1 MGRLAD
7 LPTEI
12 LQIIT
17 SLLSFHD
24 KSSYLK
30 VHKQSQHHFC
40 PSYHEQ
46 QTPFRVL
53 GRIVKSLA

>member
-1 MGRLAD
+1 MGRLAE

-12 LQIIT
+12 LQRIT

-24 KSSYLK
+24 KASYLK
-30 VHKQSQHHFC
+30 VHKQSQHHFY

-46 QTPFRVL
+46 QTPFRV
-53 GRIVKSLA
+53 